1 MHVLIRMRPVSML
14 AALAPALLLGEGTA
28 AAQARPPAAQVVQ
41 CAKCHADHD
50 FIAANARGPGQDT
63 LLYVPPDVLEGT
75 AHQGLACTDCHR
87 GFEAGFPHTA
97 SQMVVPCATCH
108 EQEGQDWSAS
118 IHAVNA
124 VTVGDAPTCVSC
136 HGSHRV
142 LPKSNPQSPT
152 YPLNVAGL
160 CGRCHGDARII
171 GRYFVGAGS
180 EQARIATTA
189 FPESVHG
196 IALTR
201 DGLVVSATCSDCHT
215 AHKILPADSAESS
228 VSRANIPATCGTCH
242 AGVLRVFNAS
252 AHGPDYPE
260 QPGVTNPHPKPVC
273 VDCHSAHEIAPA
285 DQPAWQL
292 GTVQKCGSC
301 HESLYETYFETYHG
315 QIAELGFN
323 LAAKCSDCHTAH
335 NMRPATDPQS
345 TVFAGNLVATCSQCH
360 EGANANFV
368 KYYAHGDPTQRT
380 RYPLLYWPWLFMT
393 LLLAGVMTFFGV
405 HSVLWL
411 TRRGIQ
417 AVGSRRSARAS
428 SGGPEPHDGP
438 EDT

>member
-1 MHVLIRMRPVSML
+1 MRERSPLFWML
-14 AALAPALLLGEGTA
+14 VVCGLGLLNAGPA
-28 AAQARPPAAQVVQ
+28 AAQSATQTSQVVE

-50 FIAANARGPGQDT
+50 FIDANATGPGQDT
-63 LLYVPPDVLEGT
+63 LLYVPPDALVGT
-75 AHQGLACTDCHR
+75 AHESLACSDCHR
-87 GFEAGFPHTA
+87 GFEAGYPHNVDEV
-97 SQMVVPCATCH
+97 VVPCSTCH
-108 EQEGQDWSAS
+108 EQEGDDWTAS

-124 VTVGDAPTCVSC
+124 ETVGDAPTCVSC

-142 LPKSNPQSPT
+142 LRASDPQSPT

-171 GRYFVGAGS
+171 GRYFVGQGG
-180 EQARIATTA
+180 EQARIATAA

-201 DGLVVSATCSDCHT
+201 DGLVVSATCSDCHR
-215 AHKILPADSAESS
+215 AHRVLPADSAESS
-228 VSRANIPATCGTCH
+228 VNRANIPATCGSCH
-242 AGVLRVFNAS
+242 AGVSEVFDAS
-252 AHGPDYPE
+252 AHGPAYPVE
-260 QPGVTNPHPKPVC
+260 PGVASGHPRPVC
-273 VDCHSAHEIAPA
+273 VDCHTAHEIARA

-301 HESLYETYFETYHG
+301 HEELYETYFETYHG
-315 QIAELGFN
+315 QVTQLGYN

-335 NMRPATDPQS
+335 NMRSATDPES
-345 TVFAGNLVATCSQCH
+345 TVFAGNLISTCSQCH
-360 EGANANFV
+360 EGVTANFV

-393 LLLAGVMTFFGV
+393 ALLVGVMSFFGL

-411 TRRGIQ
+411 TRRGVQ
-417 AVGSRRSARAS
+417 LLRSRGAVPPP
-428 SGGPEPHDGP
+428 SGGGEGWGGGDA
-438 EDT
+438 